1 MLSIVVGL
9 QAATAARLGSALSDA
24 YSPAQTLARPKFG
37 DLCRKILP
45 NVALS
50 PCSPVTVK
58 GHGFPAWERQGS
70 EVSQHPGDKV
80 QRWAGGGGGGGGWQA
95 HLDLLRHRRLT
106 GTRTPCCF

>member
-1 MLSIVVGL
+1 MLSIVVGP

-58 GHGFPAWERQGS
+58 GHGFPAWERQCS

-80 QRWAGGGGGGGGWQA
+80 QRWAGGGGG
-95 HLDLLRHRRLT
+95 
-106 GTRTPCCF
+106 